1 MPLNLTDFNH
11 FYIIN
16 KVCGLE
22 KQRHY
27 LEALG
32 RKEFQIYFQLKI
44 SGKSQKIA
52 SAEVLIR
59 WKRADGELWFPDS
72 FLPILEETGEIEA
85 LDYYVYEA
93 AFQWLAN
100 RRSAGLKLLPL
111 SLNVSPVHFR
121 KIHTFTKKVLQLIQK
136 YEIPSDGSGYNT
148 LGDSSG
154 SPGVRS
160 RMTGSGTPTEGP
172 ARKSSP

>member
-32 RKEFQIYFQLKI
+32 RKEFQIYFQPKI

-52 SAEVLIR
+52 FPVACKQK
-59 WKRADGELWFPDS
+59 KRRT
-72 FLPILEETGEIEA
+72 ET
-85 LDYYVYEA
+85 A
-93 AFQWLAN
+93 AAVFKCL
-100 RRSAGLKLLPL
+100 
-111 SLNVSPVHFR
+111 
-121 KIHTFTKKVLQLIQK
+121 
-136 YEIPSDGSGYNT
+136 
-148 LGDSSG
+148 SG
-154 SPGVRS
+154 SFPEDPYLYEKGFAADPEIRNSV
-160 RMTGSGTPTEGP
+160 
-172 ARKSSP
+172 